1 MIVLHIVFENGETME
16 VYTVKSRIDQD
27 LENAG
32 KMGKIKSWNVE
43 EL

>member
-1 MIVLHIVFENGETME
+1 MIVLHIIFDNGETME
-16 VYTVKSRIDQD
+16 VYTVKSRIEQD